1 MGFLADMFCLSLLL
15 FTYFRC
21 LRASPSLRRGHE
33 AVFLFYH
40 KTCPPIK
47 FAYNQLLC
55 SSHLRSPSATIL
67 PSIPQK
73 ISLKKAVAH
82 TENKEEPHTYRFQLQ
97 RGLRATKSSATYQA
111 RSKPYSTLDPHQI
124 TTEMRKQMKK

>member
-1 MGFLADMFCLSLLL
+1 MRQFSSFITKLVLLL
-15 FTYFRC
+15 
-21 LRASPSLRRGHE
+21 
-33 AVFLFYH
+33 
-40 KTCPPIK
+40 
-47 FAYNQLLC
+47 NLL
-55 SSHLRSPSATIL
+55 TISYCVPVTSEVLVLL

-111 RSKPYSTLDPHQI
+111 HSKPYSTLDPHQI